1 MSDNKYSKMTVAEL
15 FDAHHWATSPVD
27 KAYLKMTLSKCADD
41 GSKEA
46 KRYIEM
52 INKR

>member
-1 MSDNKYSKMTVAEL
+1 MSDNKHSKMTVSEM
-15 FDAHHWATSPVD
+15 FDAYHWSTSTVD
-27 KAYLKMTLSKCADD
+27 KSYLKMTLSKCADD

-46 KRYIEM
+46 KRYIDM